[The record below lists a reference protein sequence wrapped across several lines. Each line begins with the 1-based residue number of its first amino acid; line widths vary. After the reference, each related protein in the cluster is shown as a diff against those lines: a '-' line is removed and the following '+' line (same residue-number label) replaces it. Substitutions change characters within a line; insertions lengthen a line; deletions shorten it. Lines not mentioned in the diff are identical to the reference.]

1 MKRQFLLLT
10 TVAAATIGLGA
21 FERPTLKEVHAQRAE
36 GRVLNTPVQMRSAND
51 ATPLTAIR
59 QNTRVTLRG
68 NGFNNSPHRLTATG
82 VDLLGWMNYSTDF
95 SMARGLYEFEPDG
108 INLKWADAF
117 YEENQVSLQTAWI
130 YNNKVC
136 GFAYQ
141 LMYGQ
146 LWNNVYVEYD
156 LASGEIVDEFEV
168 PLEQEDVTV
177 VMQVAAYNEAE
188 NLIYGYGQFGSSRVF
203 MYSESKAPEIFTK
216 ICDVPFSE
224 FCSSL
229 CYNKYEDSLYGINA
243 AHEFV
248 SIDSKG
254 NQTVLFKLP
263 IEDYGN
269 YVTGLAYNP
278 SEDKYYWNLIQ
289 ADGTASMARI
299 DVDTQTVDIYEN
311 FSAGETFAALFCM
324 DDKLNPN
331 RPMRPTV
338 VGIQF
343 VDGETDG
350 TVSFMTPTTTLTGQ
364 AIEGSLEYT
373 AYLDNKEYTKGEAQP
388 GSEVEVKYVNLTDAM
403 HTFGMTVSVDGVSS
417 SLVSTRSYIGN
428 DTPLAPQNV
437 VLTDTEVTWEAV
449 TRGVHNAYLDLEA
462 MTYEVYINDE
472 KVGTTKETSLPVS
485 LPSDKP
491 ISLYS
496 ATVRAVC
503 NGMESEMSGASNVVP
518 AGAPMELPVYLAP
531 TYEEFQMMTQKV
543 IKGNGWYYVDIMEGT
558 AVCSGQSEVQQDN
571 WLFLP
576 AFKAENADRLYTFS
590 FDAFT
595 WDDYCTEEFVEVVL
609 CETATPDGVIATV
622 IDEFTP
628 TSTPTNHFGFMQ
640 VPKPGAYYVALH
652 CTSSEWQLGV
662 LGMNFRITDDNIL
675 PISPG
680 TADNINVEAAP
691 EGKLEATVS
700 FTMPEKRI
708 NGEALSTD
716 TELSAKVVSDVDEV
730 IVNGKPGESVSAKV
744 TTVQGNN
751 KLTITV
757 SDGETNGQPTE
768 VEVFTGVAIPAEVSN
783 LTGTPSA
790 DMMSVTLE
798 WDRPTEGQDGGYIN
812 PEEVMFDI
820 YRLEEGFA
828 GTYWQIYAENV
839 EGTSFTY
846 TADPSDSQNLVQLG
860 VGSKNIAGSNG
871 NIVVIATVLGTPYT
885 LPMCEEFDEAA
896 YLGVPTYQPW
906 LPYAP
911 DSSYNDQQW
920 YFWYLSYIDD
930 GFPYDKIGLVGSTW
944 SDNSR
949 GMLGFPRFTTKGS
962 EEVTLS
968 LTVLN
973 GPQMPK
979 ITLVGQ
985 YYGSDNFEIGTI
997 ETSDNYGLATYTFT
1011 LPSELIDKDWVQVYL
1026 MVEFETIDKLVYID
1040 EVEVKGNNVGVEA
1053 ISMTQSIIG
1062 DLGNICFKGFENCA
1076 VTISS
1081 LDGKALYNGNLDR
1094 QEVIVPMEKG
1104 IYVVKAGNRST
1115 KVIVR

>member
-1 MKRQFLLLT
+1 MKRQSLLLAT
-10 TVAAATIGLGA
+10 LAVSTIGVGA
-21 FERPTLKEVHAQRAE
+21 IERQNPKEATTERTE
-36 GRVLNTPVQMRSAND
+36 GKVLNTPVQMRSVNEAI
-51 ATPLTAIR
+51 PLTAIR
-59 QNTRVTLRG
+59 QDTRVMHPGAGL
-68 NGFNNSPHRLTATG
+68 NKSPRRVTSTG
-82 VDLLGWMNYSTDF
+82 ADLYGWLNYATDF
-95 SMARGLYEFEPDG
+95 SMERGLYEFESDG
-108 INLKWADAF
+108 INLKWADSF

-130 YNNKVC
+130 YDNKVC

-141 LMYGQ
+141 LMFGQ

-156 LASGEIVDEFEV
+156 LTSGEIVDEFEV
-168 PLEQEDVTV
+168 PIEQEDVTV

-188 NLIYGYGQFGSSRVF
+188 NIIYGYGQFGSSRVF
-203 MYSESKAPEIFTK
+203 MYSEAKAPEIFTK
-216 ICDVPFSE
+216 VCDVSLEE

-229 CYNKYEDSLYGINA
+229 CYNKYEDSLYGINT

-263 IEDYGN
+263 IDNYGN

-278 SEDKYYWNLIQ
+278 VEAKYYWNLIQ

-299 DVDTQTVDIYEN
+299 DVASQTVDIYED

-350 TVSFMTPTTTLTGQ
+350 TVSFMTPATTLTDQ
-364 AIEGSLEYT
+364 TIEGTLEYT
-373 AYLDNKEYTKGEAQP
+373 AYLDGKEYTKGEAQP
-388 GSEVEVKYVNLTDAM
+388 DSEVEVKYVNLTDAM
-403 HTFGMTVSVDGVSS
+403 HTFGMTVSVDGVTS
-417 SLVSTRSYIGN
+417 SLASIRSYIGN
-428 DTPLAPQNV
+428 DTPLAPQDV
-437 VLTDTEVTWEAV
+437 VLTETEVTWEAV

-472 KVGTTKETSLPVS
+472 KIGSTKETSLPIN

-503 NGMESEMSGASNVVP
+503 NGMESEMSGESNVVP
-518 AGAPMELPVYLAP
+518 AGAPMELPVYLEP

-558 AVCSGQSEVQQDN
+558 AVCSGQSEVQQDS

-576 AFKAENADRLYTFS
+576 AFKAENADHLYTFS

-595 WDDYCTEEFVEVVL
+595 WDEYYSEEFVEVVL
-609 CETATPDGVIATV
+609 CETASPDDVIATV
-622 IDEFTP
+622 INEFTP
-628 TSTPTNHFGFMQ
+628 TSTPTNHFGLMQ

-662 LGMNFRITDDNIL
+662 LAMNFRITDDNIL
-675 PISPG
+675 TTSPG
-680 TADNINVEAAP
+680 TADNISVEAAS
-691 EGKLEATVS
+691 EGKLEAVVS

-708 NGEALSTD
+708 NGEDLPTD
-716 TELSAKVVSDVDEV
+716 TELSAKVISDVDET
-730 IVNGKPGESVSAKV
+730 IVKGKPGESVSAKIA
-744 TTVQGNN
+744 TVQGNN
-751 KLTITV
+751 KLIIIV
-757 SDGETNGQPTE
+757 SDGEANGQPIKT
-768 VEVFTGVAIPAEVSN
+768 EVFTGVDIPANVSN
-783 LTGTPSA
+783 LIGTPSA

-798 WDRPTEGQDGGYIN
+798 WNRPTEGQDGGYIN
-812 PEEVMFDI
+812 PEEVTFDI
-820 YRLEEGFA
+820 YRLEEGFV
-828 GTYWQIYAENV
+828 GTYWQLYAENI
-839 EGTSFTY
+839 ESTSFTY

-860 VGSKNIAGSNG
+860 VSSRNVAGSTG
-871 NIVVIATVLGTPYT
+871 NIVTIATLLGTPYT
-885 LPMCEEFDEAA
+885 LPMCEEFDETA

-906 LPYAP
+906 IPYAP
-911 DSSYNDQQW
+911 DASYNDQQW
-920 YFWYLSYIDD
+920 YFWYLSYTDD
-930 GFPYDKIGLVGSTW
+930 SFPYDKIGLIGTTW
-944 SDNSR
+944 SADSR
-949 GMLGFPRFTTKGS
+949 GMLGFPRFTTKDS
-962 EEVTLS
+962 EEVSLS

-985 YYGSDNFEIGTI
+985 YYESDNFEIGTI
-997 ETSDNYGLATYTFT
+997 ETSDSYGLTTYTFT
-1011 LPSELIDKDWVQVYL
+1011 LPSELIDKEWVQVYL
-1026 MVEFETIDKLVYID
+1026 MVEFETTDKFVYID
-1040 EVEVKGNNVGVEA
+1040 AVEIVGNNVGVES
-1053 ISMTQSIIG
+1053 ISMSQAIIG
-1062 DLGNICFKGFENCA
+1062 GIGDICFKGFENCA

-1081 LDGKALYNGNLDR
+1081 LDGKVVYNANLNR
-1094 QEVIVPMEKG
+1094 PEIIVPVEKG